1 MKTRVLTSFFI
12 GIFFLAACG
21 SPPVDPVEAPPVQEK
36 PAEPTKAS
44 EPAEAPALSEGEV
57 PPESV
62 EEPVPFE
69 LKSTAF
75 AQGEPIPVKYSCD
88 GEDISPPLAW
98 GRPPAGT
105 QSQVLI
111 MDDPDAPVGTWD
123 HWIVFNIA
131 ANTYGLEEG
140 LPITGINQIPGW
152 ISVAKNSWGRNDYGG
167 PCPPGGTHRYFFKLY
182 ALGTTL
188 NLDENAD
195 KKQVQ
200 SAMEGHILAETEL
213 MGTYSR

>member
-1 MKTRVLTSFFI
+1 MKSRVVTSFFI

-21 SPPVDPVEAPPVQEK
+21 SPPVDPVEAP
-36 PAEPTKAS
+36 AEPTKAYAS
-44 EPAEAPALSEGEV
+44 AEAPALSEDKG
-57 PPESV
+57 
-62 EEPVPFE
+62 PFE
-69 LKSTAF
+69 LTSTAF
-75 AQGEPIPVKYSCD
+75 VQGEPIPVKYSCD

-98 GRPPAGT
+98 GKPPAGT

-131 ANTYGLEEG
+131 PNTYGLEEG
-140 LPITGINQIPGW
+140 LPSTGVNQIPGW

-182 ALGTTL
+182 ALDTTL
-188 NLDENAD
+188 ELDENAD

>member
-21 SPPVDPVEAPPVQEK
+21 SLPVDPVEAPSVEEVPTEDIVEA
-36 PAEPTKAS
+36 PEPT
-44 EPAEAPALSEGEV
+44 EAPAQSEDKG
-57 PPESV
+57 
-62 EEPVPFE
+62 PFE
-69 LKSTAF
+69 LNSTAF

-140 LPITGINQIPGW
+140 LSITGVNQIPGW

-182 ALGTTL
+182 ALDTTL